1 MITIAKRN
9 MKLFFMDKYSVFFS
23 LLAVFIIIGLY
34 VLFLGD
40 VFSSDMDEFPN
51 PAFLMNSWI
60 MGGMLAVTAIT
71 TTMGAFGIMVEDRS
85 NKILKDFYTSPLKRT
100 KLAGGYIIASVAVG
114 IIMTLVTLVL
124 AEIFIVAKGGE
135 LLELDTMLRV
145 LGLIVLS
152 VVSGSSMVF
161 FMVSF
166 FSSNNAFAT
175 ASTVLGTLIGFLTGI
190 YVPIGSLPDGVQFV
204 IKCFPP
210 SYAAAMLRQN
220 MMQKAIDVN
229 FAGIPAQYT
238 DSFKETMGVIL
249 KFGDHVVTTQESIL
263 ILIAT
268 TVLFYGLS
276 VINLSRKMK

>member
-9 MKLFFMDKYSVFFS
+9 MKLFFRDKSSVFFS

-40 VFSSDMDEFPN
+40 VFSSDMAEFPN

-100 KLAGGYIIASVAVG
+100 KLAGGYIVASVAVG

-124 AEIFIVAKGGE
+124 AEIFIVGKGGE
-135 LLELDTMLRV
+135 LLEMDTLLRV

-229 FAGIPAQYT
+229 FAGIPAQYA

-268 TVLFYGLS
+268 TALFYGLS

>member
-9 MKLFFMDKYSVFFS
+9 MKLFFRDKSSVFFS

-40 VFSSDMDEFPN
+40 VFSSDMAEFPN

-100 KLAGGYIIASVAVG
+100 KLAGGYIVASVAVG

-124 AEIFIVAKGGE
+124 AEIFIVGKGGE
-135 LLELDTMLRV
+135 LLEMDTLLRV

-229 FAGIPAQYT
+229 FAGIPAQYA

-268 TVLFYGLS
+268 TVVFYGLS
-276 VINLSRKMK
+276 VISLSRKMK

>member
-9 MKLFFMDKYSVFFS
+9 MKLFFRDKSSVFFS

-220 MMQKAIDVN
+220 MMQKALDVN

>member
-9 MKLFFMDKYSVFFS
+9 MKLFFRDKSSVFFS